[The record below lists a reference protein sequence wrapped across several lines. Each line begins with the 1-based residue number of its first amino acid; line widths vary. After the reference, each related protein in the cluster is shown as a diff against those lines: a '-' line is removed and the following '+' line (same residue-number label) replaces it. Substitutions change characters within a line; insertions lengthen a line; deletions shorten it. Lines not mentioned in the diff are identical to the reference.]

1 MCFRRGTHSEPFPVG
16 LCGKECRFHGSR
28 RLRLFSSQH
37 SDPVPLLLGSLVRGE
52 LNPHQSAYRQP
63 DMVFT
68 GNFPFCVGVHNS
80 VQACFIRGSAFEKKK
95 KTFLRLSDYKRTSVQ
110 DEDNDVAAE
119 RQRIYDGGSKTD
131 ILQIRDLS
139 KVKPNK
145 HPSVCFVTDLFSF
158 ESLVLYSIFIV
169 VWH

>member
-1 MCFRRGTHSEPFPVG
+1 M
-16 LCGKECRFHGSR
+16 
-28 RLRLFSSQH
+28 
-37 SDPVPLLLGSLVRGE
+37 
-52 LNPHQSAYRQP
+52 
-63 DMVFT
+63 
-68 GNFPFCVGVHNS
+68 
-80 VQACFIRGSAFEKKK
+80 
-95 KTFLRLSDYKRTSVQ
+95 Q

-145 HPSVCFVTDLFSF
+145 HPSVCFLTALFSF

-169 VWH
+169 VGIKNYNNNNKNILAISQLPQCLECSEMHIIHTLGLIN